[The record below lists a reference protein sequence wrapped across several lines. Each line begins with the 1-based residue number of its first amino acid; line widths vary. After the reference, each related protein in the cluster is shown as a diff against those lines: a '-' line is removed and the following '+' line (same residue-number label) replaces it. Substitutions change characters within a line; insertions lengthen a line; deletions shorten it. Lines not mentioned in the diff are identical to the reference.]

1 MHQHV
6 VWHICI
12 SLGHWSPNSST
23 TAATT
28 GSLSTLT
35 VGSTDTAT
43 GVSAVNPLPPSPT
56 ATTGVGLPS
65 TLDDWR
71 VCFDSRSVHM
81 YRTILFLF
89 GNFMIIV
96 RAFLFFFHSVR
107 RSCCWLLHCFDYL
120 TTWQHFLAS
129 PSCVFFWYSPETKVL
144 FSFLWTWLFLQCI
157 TAEMLVLV
165 WNQQLK

>member
-12 SLGHWSPNSST
+12 SMGHWSPNSST

-28 GSLSTLT
+28 GSLFTLT

-43 GVSAVNPLPPSPT
+43 AVNAMPPSPT
-56 ATTGVGLPS
+56 ATTRAGLPS

-71 VCFDSRSVHM
+71 VCCDISSVHM

-89 GNFMIIV
+89 GNFIIIV

-120 TTWQHFLAS
+120 TTWQHFLALS
-129 PSCVFFWYSPETKVL
+129 SCVFSGILQRQKCCSHSSEHDYSYNVL
-144 FSFLWTWLFLQCI
+144 
-157 TAEMLVLV
+157 
-165 WNQQLK
+165 QQKCWC